1 MGQGGQIMPAGFCHI
16 VTGAF
21 LTQWVRATVHQ
32 LTRWV
37 DANPMGRGCSVAV
50 DQWIRAAG
58 LAVVLGGRD
67 ALQLGGADPVARP

>member
-1 MGQGGQIMPAGFCHI
+1 M
-16 VTGAF
+16 
-21 LTQWVRATVHQ
+21 LTQWVVV
-32 LTRWV
+32 LG
-37 DANPMGRGCSVAV
+37 GRGSV